1 MRIVLSNRFRSVVLL
16 ATPPTRER
24 SRGDASDIDGPV
36 TQAKPRPGFPTERSN
51 GAYGKSNIE
60 GKTAREAAS
69 ELGKERVSNERERMS
84 QSFRSSGRRQVPP
97 RVAPAT
103 ETGSTLS
110 SQLTTLNSS
119 PKSYSFTT
127 SICSRALFL
136 RRPKGEQKFITERL

>member
-1 MRIVLSNRFRSVVLL
+1 MPIVLPDRFRSVVLL

-24 SRGDASDIDGPV
+24 SREDASDIDGPV

-84 QSFRSSGRRQVPP
+84 QRGAANEFQALTSSTIDYLSVVVPAAKRLTRLRPRSACR
-97 RVAPAT
+97 
-103 ETGSTLS
+103 
-110 SQLTTLNSS
+110 
-119 PKSYSFTT
+119 
-127 SICSRALFL
+127 
-136 RRPKGEQKFITERL
+136 